1 MSSIRNAFLLLILT
15 IFVFSICSLMWKS
28 LLESKNKPVAEKE
41 PSRVEKLVKGDDSA
55 NRETFQKVEYFEFQE
70 QPQER
75 FRQVREM
82 EMQFDR
88 NKEKP
93 QSVQIQTEQTQK
105 TIPSNITTQNKNI
118 TLNENITPEQ
128 IQAINAELARKYG
141 NNPDAEVS
149 EEDLQKII
157 EQLMPIQNR

>member
-28 LLESKNKPVAEKE
+28 LLESKNKPVADKE

-55 NRETFQKVEYFEFQE
+55 NRETFQEVEFQE

-82 EMQFDR
+82 KMQFDR

-128 IQAINAELARKYG
+128 IQAINAELAKKYG

>member
-55 NRETFQKVEYFEFQE
+55 NRETFQEVEFQE

-141 NNPDAEVS
+141 NNPDAVVS

>member
-1 MSSIRNAFLLLILT
+1 
-15 IFVFSICSLMWKS
+15 MWKS

-55 NRETFQKVEYFEFQE
+55 NRETFQKVEFQE

-75 FRQVREM
+75 SRQVREM
-82 EMQFDR
+82 EMQFDG

-128 IQAINAELARKYG
+128 IQAINAELAKKYG

>member
-1 MSSIRNAFLLLILT
+1 
-15 IFVFSICSLMWKS
+15 MWKS

-55 NRETFQKVEYFEFQE
+55 NRETFQEVEFQE

-75 FRQVREM
+75 SRQVREM
-82 EMQFDR
+82 EMRFDG

-118 TLNENITPEQ
+118 ILNENITPEQ

>member
-28 LLESKNKPVAEKE
+28 LLESKNKPVTEKE

-55 NRETFQKVEYFEFQE
+55 NRETFQEVEFQE
-70 QPQER
+70 QSQER
-75 FRQVREM
+75 SRQVREM

>member
-75 FRQVREM
+75 SRQVREM
-82 EMQFDR
+82 EMQFDGS
-88 NKEKP
+88 KEKF
-93 QSVQIQTEQTQK
+93 QSVQIQTEQ
-105 TIPSNITTQNKNI
+105 TQNKNI

>member
-93 QSVQIQTEQTQK
+93 QSVQIQTEQTQ
-105 TIPSNITTQNKNI
+105 NKNI

>member
-1 MSSIRNAFLLLILT
+1 
-15 IFVFSICSLMWKS
+15 MWKS

-55 NRETFQKVEYFEFQE
+55 NRETFQEVEFQE

-93 QSVQIQTEQTQK
+93 QSAQIQTEQTQK

-118 TLNENITPEQ
+118 TLNGNITPEQ
-128 IQAINAELARKYG
+128 IQAINAELAKKYG

-157 EQLMPIQNR
+157 KQLMPIQNR

>member
-1 MSSIRNAFLLLILT
+1 
-15 IFVFSICSLMWKS
+15 MWKS

-55 NRETFQKVEYFEFQE
+55 NRETFQEVEFQE

-93 QSVQIQTEQTQK
+93 QSAQIQTEQTQK

>member
-55 NRETFQKVEYFEFQE
+55 NRETFQEVEFQE

-75 FRQVREM
+75 SRQVREM
-82 EMQFDR
+82 EMQFDG

-93 QSVQIQTEQTQK
+93 QSAQIQTEQTQK

-128 IQAINAELARKYG
+128 IQAINAELAKKYG

>member
-55 NRETFQKVEYFEFQE
+55 NRETFQKVEFQE

-75 FRQVREM
+75 SRQVREM
-82 EMQFDR
+82 EMQFDG

-128 IQAINAELARKYG
+128 IQAINAELAKKYG

>member
-55 NRETFQKVEYFEFQE
+55 NRETFQEVEYFEFQE

-82 EMQFDR
+82 GMQFDR

-93 QSVQIQTEQTQK
+93 QSAQIQTEQTQK

-128 IQAINAELARKYG
+128 IQAINAELAKKYG

>member
-55 NRETFQKVEYFEFQE
+55 NRETFQEVEFQE

-75 FRQVREM
+75 SRQIREM
-82 EMQFDR
+82 EMQFDG

-93 QSVQIQTEQTQK
+93 QSAQIQTEQTQK

-128 IQAINAELARKYG
+128 IQAINAELAKKYG

>member
-28 LLESKNKPVAEKE
+28 LLESKNKPVAKKE

-55 NRETFQKVEYFEFQE
+55 NRETFQEIEFQE

-75 FRQVREM
+75 SRQVREM
-82 EMQFDR
+82 EMQFDG

>member
-1 MSSIRNAFLLLILT
+1 MSTIRNAFLLLILT

-55 NRETFQKVEYFEFQE
+55 NRETFQEVEFQE

-128 IQAINAELARKYG
+128 IQAINAELAKKYG

>member
-55 NRETFQKVEYFEFQE
+55 NRETFQKVEFQD

-75 FRQVREM
+75 SRQVREM
-82 EMQFDR
+82 EMQFDG

-128 IQAINAELARKYG
+128 IQAINAELAKKYG

>member
-55 NRETFQKVEYFEFQE
+55 NRETFQEVEFQE

-75 FRQVREM
+75 SRQVREM
-82 EMQFDR
+82 KMQFDR

-128 IQAINAELARKYG
+128 IQAINAELAKKYG

>member
-41 PSRVEKLVKGDDSA
+41 PSRLEKLVKGDDSA
-55 NRETFQKVEYFEFQE
+55 NRETFQEVEFQE

-75 FRQVREM
+75 SRQVREM
-82 EMQFDR
+82 EMRFDG

-118 TLNENITPEQ
+118 ILNENITPEQ

>member
-55 NRETFQKVEYFEFQE
+55 NRETFQDVEFQE

-75 FRQVREM
+75 SRQVREM

-128 IQAINAELARKYG
+128 IQAINAELAKKYG
-141 NNPDAEVS
+141 NNLDAEVS

-157 EQLMPIQNR
+157 EQLMPIQTR

>member
-55 NRETFQKVEYFEFQE
+55 NRETFQEVEFQE
-70 QPQER
+70 QPLER

-105 TIPSNITTQNKNI
+105 TISSNITTQNKNI

>member
-28 LLESKNKPVAEKE
+28 LLESKNKPVTEKE
-41 PSRVEKLVKGDDSA
+41 PSRVEKLVKGDDLV

-75 FRQVREM
+75 SRQVREM
-82 EMQFDR
+82 EMQFDGS
-88 NKEKP
+88 KEKF
-93 QSVQIQTEQTQK
+93 QSVQIQTEQ
-105 TIPSNITTQNKNI
+105 TQNKNI

-128 IQAINAELARKYG
+128 IQTINAELARKYG

>member
-55 NRETFQKVEYFEFQE
+55 NRETFQEVEFQE

-82 EMQFDR
+82 EMQFDG

-128 IQAINAELARKYG
+128 IQAINAELAKKYG

>member
-1 MSSIRNAFLLLILT
+1 
-15 IFVFSICSLMWKS
+15 MWKS
-28 LLESKNKPVAEKE
+28 LLESKNKPVTEKE

-55 NRETFQKVEYFEFQE
+55 NRETFQEVEFQE

-75 FRQVREM
+75 SRQVLEM
-82 EMQFDR
+82 EMQFDG

-93 QSVQIQTEQTQK
+93 KSAQIQTEQTQK
-105 TIPSNITTQNKNI
+105 TISSNITTQNKNI

-128 IQAINAELARKYG
+128 IQAINAELAKKYG

>member
-55 NRETFQKVEYFEFQE
+55 NRETFQEVEFQE

-82 EMQFDR
+82 EMRFDG

-128 IQAINAELARKYG
+128 IQAINAELAKKYG

>member
-28 LLESKNKPVAEKE
+28 LLESKNKSVAEKE

-55 NRETFQKVEYFEFQE
+55 NRETFQEVEFQE

-75 FRQVREM
+75 SRQVREM
-82 EMQFDR
+82 EMQYDR

-93 QSVQIQTEQTQK
+93 QSAQIQTEQTQK

>member
-55 NRETFQKVEYFEFQE
+55 NRETFQKVEFQE

-128 IQAINAELARKYG
+128 IQAINVELARKYG

>member
-1 MSSIRNAFLLLILT
+1 
-15 IFVFSICSLMWKS
+15 MWKS

-55 NRETFQKVEYFEFQE
+55 NRETFQEVEFQE

-75 FRQVREM
+75 SRQVREM

-93 QSVQIQTEQTQK
+93 QSAQIQTEQTQK

-128 IQAINAELARKYG
+128 IQAINAELAKKYG

>member
-1 MSSIRNAFLLLILT
+1 VSSIRNAFLLLILT

-55 NRETFQKVEYFEFQE
+55 NRETFQEVEFQE

-128 IQAINAELARKYG
+128 IQAINTELAKKYG

>member
-55 NRETFQKVEYFEFQE
+55 NRETFQKVEFQE

-82 EMQFDR
+82 EMQFDG

-141 NNPDAEVS
+141 NNPNAEVS

>member
-1 MSSIRNAFLLLILT
+1 
-15 IFVFSICSLMWKS
+15 MWKS

-55 NRETFQKVEYFEFQE
+55 NRETFQEVEYFEFQE

-75 FRQVREM
+75 SRQVREM

-128 IQAINAELARKYG
+128 IQAINAELAKKYG

>member
-28 LLESKNKPVAEKE
+28 LLESKNKPVPEKE

-55 NRETFQKVEYFEFQE
+55 NRETFQEVEFQE

-82 EMQFDR
+82 EMQFDG

-93 QSVQIQTEQTQK
+93 QSAQIQTEQTQK

-128 IQAINAELARKYG
+128 IQAINAELAKKYG

>member
-28 LLESKNKPVAEKE
+28 LLESKNKPVTEKE

-55 NRETFQKVEYFEFQE
+55 NRETFQEVEFQE

-75 FRQVREM
+75 SRQVREM

>member
-28 LLESKNKPVAEKE
+28 LLESKNKPVTEKE

-55 NRETFQKVEYFEFQE
+55 NRETFQEVEFQE

-82 EMQFDR
+82 EMQFDG

-93 QSVQIQTEQTQK
+93 QSAQIQTEQTQK

-128 IQAINAELARKYG
+128 IQAINAELAKKYG

>member
-55 NRETFQKVEYFEFQE
+55 NRETFQEVEFQE

-82 EMQFDR
+82 EIQFDR

-128 IQAINAELARKYG
+128 IQAINAELAKKYG

>member
-55 NRETFQKVEYFEFQE
+55 NRETFQEVEFQE
-70 QPQER
+70 QPLER
-75 FRQVREM
+75 SRQVREM

>member
-55 NRETFQKVEYFEFQE
+55 NRETFQKVEFQE

-75 FRQVREM
+75 SRQVREM
-82 EMQFDR
+82 EMQFDG

>member
-1 MSSIRNAFLLLILT
+1 
-15 IFVFSICSLMWKS
+15 MWKS

-55 NRETFQKVEYFEFQE
+55 NRETFQKVEFQE

-75 FRQVREM
+75 SRKVREM
-82 EMQFDR
+82 EMQFDG

-128 IQAINAELARKYG
+128 IQAINAELAKKYG

>member
-55 NRETFQKVEYFEFQE
+55 NRETFQKVEFQE

-75 FRQVREM
+75 SRQVREM
-82 EMQFDR
+82 EMQFDG

-105 TIPSNITTQNKNI
+105 TIPSNITTQNKKI

-128 IQAINAELARKYG
+128 IQAINAELAKKYG

>member
-28 LLESKNKPVAEKE
+28 LLESKNKPVTEKE

-55 NRETFQKVEYFEFQE
+55 NRETFQEVEFQE

-75 FRQVREM
+75 SRQVREM
-82 EMQFDR
+82 EMQFDG

>member
-1 MSSIRNAFLLLILT
+1 
-15 IFVFSICSLMWKS
+15 MWKS
-28 LLESKNKPVAEKE
+28 LLASKNKPVAEKE

-55 NRETFQKVEYFEFQE
+55 NRETFQEVEFQE

-82 EMQFDR
+82 EMQFDG

-128 IQAINAELARKYG
+128 IQAINAELAKKYG